1 MGLKSKGINGLI
13 LDLRNNG
20 GGSLKTVVD
29 ITGFFIEKGPVV
41 QVKSIGG
48 RKEILRDNDP
58 SVIWDGPLIV
68 LVNEFLDEMTN
79 IILANGGMVDKFM
92 GDCIMAVYGAPIDM
106 PNHAEMAVKSA
117 IEIEAKTKEL
127 KQRYKDRG
135 LPDINV
141 GTGVNTG
148 TAIIGNMGSTT
159 RFDFSVIG
167 DAVNLAARLE
177 ATAGHQ

>member
-68 LVNEFLDEMTN
+68 LVNEFSASASE
-79 IILANGGMVDKFM
+79 ILAAALQDYNSCLLYTSPSPRDRSLSR
-92 GDCIMAVYGAPIDM
+92 M
-106 PNHAEMAVKSA
+106 PSSA
-117 IEIEAKTKEL
+117 
-127 KQRYKDRG
+127 
-135 LPDINV
+135 
-141 GTGVNTG
+141 
-148 TAIIGNMGSTT
+148 
-159 RFDFSVIG
+159 
-167 DAVNLAARLE
+167 
-177 ATAGHQ
+177 